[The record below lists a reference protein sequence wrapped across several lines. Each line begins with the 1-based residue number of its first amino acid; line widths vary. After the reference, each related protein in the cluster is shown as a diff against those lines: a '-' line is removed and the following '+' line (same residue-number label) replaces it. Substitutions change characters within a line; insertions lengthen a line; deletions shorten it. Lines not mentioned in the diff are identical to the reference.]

1 MLIECENCNK
11 KFEIEESLIPK
22 DGRLLQCGS
31 CNHKWFYKKI
41 DIEQPLKLK
50 EDKIEK
56 EKLDEDNIEEDKIN
70 EDRFEDI
77 EIKEPSDNLSVQNQ
91 VSIKKVNRKR
101 INIFKIF
108 FVFIISFLALILVL
122 DTFKSQISLFFPNI
136 ENLLNNLYQSI
147 LDVTLFFK
155 DLLK

>member
-41 DIEQPLKLK
+41 DNDQTLKLE
-50 EDKIEK
+50 EDKIEEVK
-56 EKLDEDNIEEDKIN
+56 IEEDKIK
-70 EDRFEDI
+70 DI
-77 EIKEPSDNLSVQNQ
+77 KIKEPEGLNL
-91 VSIKKVNRKR
+91 KKQESNKK
-101 INIFKIF
+101 INKKSFNIFKIF
-108 FVFIISFLALILVL
+108 FVFIITFIAIILLL
-122 DTFKSQISLFFPNI
+122 DTFKSQISLIFPDI
-136 ENLLNNLYQSI
+136 ENFLNNLYQSI

-155 DLLK
+155 DLIK

>member
-1 MLIECENCNK
+1 MIFASFIL
-11 KFEIEESLIPK
+11 
-22 DGRLLQCGS
+22 
-31 CNHKWFYKKI
+31 NHQLKT
-41 DIEQPLKLK
+41 QLKLK

>member
-41 DIEQPLKLK
+41 DIKQPLKLK
-50 EDKIEK
+50 E
-56 EKLDEDNIEEDKIN
+56 EKLEEDKI
-70 EDRFEDI
+70 EERKIEDI
-77 EIKEPSDNLSVQNQ
+77 EVKEPSEDLGLKNQ
-91 VSIKKVNRKR
+91 ASIKKVNIKK

-108 FVFIISFLALILVL
+108 FVFIISFMALILVL
-122 DTFKSQISLFFPNI
+122 DTFKNQIELIFPDI
-136 ENLLNNLYQSI
+136 KILLNNLYQSI
-147 LDVTLFFK
+147 LDIALFFK
-155 DLLK
+155 DLVK

>member
-11 KFEIEESLIPK
+11 KFKIEESLIPK

-41 DIEQPLKLK
+41 DIDQPLKLE

-56 EKLDEDNIEEDKIN
+56 VKIEEDKIEEVKIE
-70 EDRFEDI
+70 EDKIEDI
-77 EIKEPSDNLSVQNQ
+77 KIKDPEDLNL
-91 VSIKKVNRKR
+91 KKQESNKK
-101 INIFKIF
+101 INKKSFNIFKIF
-108 FVFIISFLALILVL
+108 FVFIITFIAIILLL
-122 DTFKSQISLFFPNI
+122 DTFKSQISLIFPDI
-136 ENLLNNLYQSI
+136 ENFLNNLYQSI

-155 DLLK
+155 DLIK

>member
-41 DIEQPLKLK
+41 DIKQPLKLK
-50 EDKIEK
+50 E
-56 EKLDEDNIEEDKIN
+56 EKLEEDKI
-70 EDRFEDI
+70 EERKIEDI
-77 EIKEPSDNLSVQNQ
+77 EVKEPSEDLGLKNQ
-91 VSIKKVNRKR
+91 ASIKKVNIKK

-108 FVFIISFLALILVL
+108 FVFIISLMALILVL
-122 DTFKSQISLFFPNI
+122 DTFKNQIELIFPDI
-136 ENLLNNLYQSI
+136 KILLNNLYQSI
-147 LDVTLFFK
+147 LDIALFFK
-155 DLLK
+155 DLVK